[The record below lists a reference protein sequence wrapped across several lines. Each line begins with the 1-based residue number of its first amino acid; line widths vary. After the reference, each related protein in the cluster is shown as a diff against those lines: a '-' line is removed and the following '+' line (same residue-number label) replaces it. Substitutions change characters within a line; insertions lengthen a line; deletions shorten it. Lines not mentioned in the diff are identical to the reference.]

1 MRIFVPET
9 PRHLAII
16 MDGNG
21 RWAQAR
27 NLPRIAGHRRGV
39 EVVRKVVEDCR
50 ELGIEYLT
58 LYAFSSE
65 NWGRPSDEVSALMG
79 LLSRYLNSELKS
91 MLKNGIRLRVIGET
105 SRLPAPIQK
114 VLDDTIAKTRDN
126 TAMTLTLSLSYS
138 GRNELVRACRALA
151 QQVRDGKLEPEAIDE
166 AAVDGALDTAGVPD
180 PDLLIRTSGE
190 VRISNFLLW
199 QAAYAEFYFCDCYW
213 PDFDR
218 TVLQGAIDEYRR
230 RQRRFGLTGE
240 QLRGGDPSSQGG

>member
-1 MRIFVPET
+1 VSDI

-27 NLPRIAGHRRGV
+27 SLPRIAGHRRGV
-39 EVVRKVVEDCR
+39 EVVRQVVEDCR
-50 ELGIEYLT
+50 ELGISYLT

-65 NWGRPSDEVSALMG
+65 NWGRPTDEVSALMG
-79 LLSRYLNSELKS
+79 LLSRYLRSELKQ
-91 MLKNGIRLRVIGET
+91 MLKNGIRLRVIGEIA
-105 SRLPAPIQK
+105 RLPVAIRQ
-114 VLDDTIAKTRDN
+114 VLDDTIAKTAGN
-126 TAMTLTLSLSYS
+126 TAMTLTLALSYS
-138 GRNELVRACRALA
+138 GRNELVRACRSLA
-151 QQVRDGKLEPEAIDE
+151 QQVRDGALDPETIDE
-166 AAVDGALDTAGVPD
+166 ALVSGALDNADIPD

-190 VRISNFLLW
+190 IRISNFLLW

-218 TVLQGAIDEYRR
+218 TILQEAIDEYRR

>member
-1 MRIFVPET
+1 VSET

-27 NLPRIAGHRRGV
+27 SLPRIAGHRRGV
-39 EVVRKVVEDCR
+39 EVVRQVVEDCR
-50 ELGIEYLT
+50 ELGVEYLT

-79 LLSRYLNSELKS
+79 LLSRYLKSELKA
-91 MLKNGIRLRVIGET
+91 MLKNRIRLRVIGEID
-105 SRLPAPIQK
+105 RLPAPIKK
-114 VLDDTIAKTRDN
+114 VLDDILDQTRDN
-126 TAMTLTLSLSYS
+126 SAMTLTLALSYS

-151 QQVRDGKLEPEAIDE
+151 QQAADGRLDPAVIDE
-166 AAVDGALDTAGVPD
+166 GTIAGTLDTAGIPD

-218 TVLQGAIDEYRR
+218 AMLQAAFDEYRR

-240 QLRGGDPSSQGG
+240 QLRSGDPPAQGGIDH